1 MNTETPCA
9 LYLQRLAESG
19 RRSMLS
25 QLTVVRKMMEWPA
38 PTEEQPFH
46 TLGYVAIEC
55 LKRKRLAE
63 GKSPR
68 TINHLLNGL
77 KCIVKT
83 ALLMGLVDEKQ
94 WIQVQAVKPLKLDP
108 HPHGKALVSSSVRL
122 LLTQCR
128 KDTRPIGIRDTAILA
143 VFLATGL
150 RRSELAKLQV
160 GDYDIKEQKVNVIS
174 GKGNKSRFQFLPDW
188 VVPELNKW
196 LLVRG
201 LTEGSLFNPFTGGK
215 VNVSNP
221 ISASSIYYVVTTR
234 TAEIDGQQCSP
245 HDLRRTYISE
255 LLTQDVDLLTVS
267 KMAGHASVT
276 TTQIYDKRD
285 SKFMQQAITK
295 LKY

>member
-38 PTEEQPFH
+38 PTEDQPFH
-46 TLGYVAIEC
+46 TLGYVEIEC
-55 LKRKRLAE
+55 LKRKRFAE

-77 KCIVKT
+77 KSIVKT

-94 WIQVQAVKPLKLDP
+94 WIQVQAVKPLKLDN
-108 HPHGKALVSSSVRL
+108 HPHGKALVSSGVRQL
-122 LLTQCR
+122 LAQCR
-128 KDTRPIGIRDTAILA
+128 KDTRPIGVRDTAILA

-150 RRSELAKLQV
+150 RRSELAKLQLEN
-160 GDYDIKEQKVNVIS
+160 YEIKEQKVNIIS
-174 GKGNKSRFQFLPDW
+174 GKGNKSRCQFLPDW
-188 VVPELNKW
+188 VIPELNKW
-196 LLVRG
+196 LKVRG
-201 LTEGSLFNPFTGGK
+201 RIDGSLFNPFNGGK
-215 VNVSNP
+215 VNITKP
-221 ISASSIYYVVTTR
+221 ISASTIYHVVTSR
-234 TAEIDGQQCSP
+234 TAEIDGQQCTP

-255 LLTQDVDLLTVS
+255 LLTQEVDLLTVS

-276 TTQIYDKRD
+276 TTQIYDKRG
-285 SKFMQQAITK
+285 SQFMQQAIAK